1 MGDIW
6 ESLTE
11 EQKQDIRSNT
21 RALNE
26 NEISNLFARQDNG
39 VVFRILR
46 KTDRALAGSL
56 DIDILE
62 EGSEFR
68 GQTGSEDI
76 GCEDNISP
84 EQAMAE
90 ELDGYESVEIHLI
103 SPEDFDYE
111 PEITDAD
118 EEAAKPIDEELSQF
132 SDYYTQDEIS
142 TDESVVVEDEEV
154 ELPPVVDHR
163 PNQSPIKNQG
173 RRGTCVAHASLGL
186 LESYD
191 HIPGD
196 LSEQHAHYKFNEF
209 LNRPHN
215 LNSGLRTTDA
225 ARFLAHPDGR
235 VCEESD
241 WPYIPDQNTI
251 NQMVQNG
258 SYNPPEGCKD
268 KAVYGY
274 GTEAYK
280 IITDRGLNGESI
292 KNPRYLESLL
302 HKGYN
307 IVIGTWV
314 SWDDK
319 DNNGILDPVLD
330 SKGNPIGMGGHAML
344 VVGYNRPS
352 ECFIV
357 KNSWGRGWGHGGYAY
372 LHYNLVRSCFKY
384 GFVVDKVVP
393 EAATQLSRKLSQA
406 PYETERIPRE
416 NLRAAILFMKT
427 SRGRYAVC
435 EAYAGDNL
443 LLRNLR
449 VYNPNGSLHLERD
462 SLLIRGTYLLDIDS
476 ARETS
481 VDADFWWQA
490 VRPGNNY
497 LVPRNKA
504 AACVAFDLAALSAQE
519 IGSITPGSTSIEDD
533 DLNYAVIVGRT
544 TSRRCFKMLVHAK
557 PGNQLQISYLELF
570 QTNGNRYF
578 HITDLRIQPSC
589 TYNLDTLQAS
599 SGRYDD
605 IRWHVICDGTG
616 SLETCSNASMELLW
630 RL

>member
-1 MGDIW
+1 
-6 ESLTE
+6 
-11 EQKQDIRSNT
+11 
-21 RALNE
+21 
-26 NEISNLFARQDNG
+26 
-39 VVFRILR
+39 
-46 KTDRALAGSL
+46 
-56 DIDILE
+56 
-62 EGSEFR
+62 
-68 GQTGSEDI
+68 
-76 GCEDNISP
+76 
-84 EQAMAE
+84 
-90 ELDGYESVEIHLI
+90 
-103 SPEDFDYE
+103 
-111 PEITDAD
+111 
-118 EEAAKPIDEELSQF
+118 
-132 SDYYTQDEIS
+132 
-142 TDESVVVEDEEV
+142 
-154 ELPPVVDHR
+154 
-163 PNQSPIKNQG
+163 
-173 RRGTCVAHASLGL
+173 
-186 LESYD
+186 
-191 HIPGD
+191 
-196 LSEQHAHYKFNEF
+196 
-209 LNRPHN
+209 
-215 LNSGLRTTDA
+215 
-225 ARFLAHPDGR
+225 
-235 VCEESD
+235 
-241 WPYIPDQNTI
+241 
-251 NQMVQNG
+251 
-258 SYNPPEGCKD
+258 
-268 KAVYGY
+268 
-274 GTEAYK
+274 
-280 IITDRGLNGESI
+280 
-292 KNPRYLESLL
+292 LL

-352 ECFIV
+352 QYFIV
-357 KNSWGRGWGHGGYAY
+357 KNSWGRGWGHDGYAY
-372 LHYNLVRSCFKY
+372 FHYNLIRSCFKY

-462 SLLIRGTYLLDIDS
+462 SLLIRGTYLFDIDS

-481 VDADFWWQA
+481 VDADFWWQG
-490 VRPGNNY
+490 VRPGKNY

-519 IGSITPGSTSIEDD
+519 IESVTPGSAGIEDD

-544 TSRRCFKMLVHAK
+544 TSQRCFKMLVHAK

-578 HITDLRIQPSC
+578 HVTDLHMQPPC
-589 TYNLDTLQAS
+589 TYNLDTLRAG

-616 SLETCSNASMELLW
+616 SLESCSNASMELLW